1 MTIALALVFGSVI
14 GSFLNVCIYR
24 IPQNIAIARPRSY
37 CPKCSN
43 PIRALDNIPIIS
55 FIILKG
61 RCRNCDKKIRL
72 QDPAVE
78 LLTALLTIAVV
89 WKFDFTILTI
99 FYLSLVYILITI
111 SFIDL
116 EHMIIPDGLV
126 LAAAML
132 GLMALIFNILP
143 ISWPASAYGAL
154 LYGGGLALAGYA
166 GKLIYKMETMGWG
179 DVKLALVMGLCLGWI
194 MSIVSLV
201 LSVLIATFYIVLG
214 MAAGRLTRK
223 QMIPFGP
230 FLALGTVI
238 SFLWGSEILGLY
250 LQLVL

>member
-1 MTIALALVFGSVI
+1 MTIALSLVFGSVI

-55 FIILKG
+55 FVMLKG

-72 QDPAVE
+72 QYPAVE

-89 WKFDFTILTI
+89 LKFDFTILTI
-99 FYLSLVYILITI
+99 FYLSFIYILITI

-143 ISWPASAYGAL
+143 IGWPDSAYGAL
-154 LYGGGLALAGYA
+154 LYGGVLAGVGYV
-166 GKLIYKMETMGWG
+166 GKLVYKMDALGGG
-179 DVKLALVMGLCLGWI
+179 DVKLA
-194 MSIVSLV
+194 S
-201 LSVLIATFYIVLG
+201 VLG
-214 MAAGRLTRK
+214 MYLGWKMSMISLLLAFLVAALFVVVGLAVGRLSRK
-223 QMIPFGP
+223 QLIPFGP
-230 FLALGTVI
+230 FLALGAIMTL
-238 SFLWGSEILGLY
+238 FWGEQLY
-250 LQLVL
+250 NWYLHLF

>member
-1 MTIALALVFGSVI
+1 MTIALSLVFGSVI

-43 PIRALDNIPIIS
+43 PICALDNIPIIS

-61 RCRNCDKKIRL
+61 RCRNCDKNIRL
-72 QDPAVE
+72 QYPAVE

-126 LAAAML
+126 LAGALL

-143 ISWPASAYGAL
+143 IGWMESAYGAL

-238 SFLWGSEILGLY
+238 SFLWGTEILGLY

>member
-24 IPQNIAIARPRSY
+24 IPQNIAISRPRSY

-55 FIILKG
+55 FVMLKG

-72 QDPAVE
+72 QYPAVE

-89 WKFDFTILTI
+89 LKFDFTILTI
-99 FYLSLVYILITI
+99 FYLSFIYILITI

-116 EHMIIPDGLV
+116 EHMIIPDSLV
-126 LAAAML
+126 FVAALL

-143 ISWPASAYGAL
+143 IGWMESAYGAL

-179 DVKLALVMGLCLGWI
+179 DVKLALVMGLCLGWK
-194 MSIVSLV
+194 MSMISLLLAFLV
-201 LSVLIATFYIVLG
+201 
-214 MAAGRLTRK
+214 AALFVVVGLAVGRLSRK
-223 QMIPFGP
+223 QLIPFGP
-230 FLALGTVI
+230 FLALGAIMTL
-238 SFLWGSEILGLY
+238 FWGEQLY
-250 LQLVL
+250 NWYLHLF

>member
-37 CPKCSN
+37 CPKCSK

-55 FIILKG
+55 FVILKG

-72 QDPAVE
+72 QYPAVE

-132 GLMALIFNILP
+132 GLMASILNILP
-143 ISWPASAYGAL
+143 IGWPDSAYGAL
-154 LYGGGLALAGYA
+154 LYGGVMAGVGYV
-166 GKLIYKMETMGWG
+166 GKLVYKMDALGGG
-179 DVKLALVMGLCLGWI
+179 DVKLAGVLGLYLGWK
-194 MSIVSLV
+194 MSMISLLLAFLV
-201 LSVLIATFYIVLG
+201 
-214 MAAGRLTRK
+214 AALFVVVGLAVGRLSRK
-223 QMIPFGP
+223 QLIPFGP
-230 FLALGTVI
+230 FLAMGAIMTL
-238 SFLWGSEILGLY
+238 FWGEQLFNWY
-250 LQLVL
+250 LHLF

>member
-1 MTIALALVFGSVI
+1 MTIALSLVFGSVI

-24 IPQNIAIARPRSY
+24 IPQNIAISRPRSY

-43 PIRALDNIPIIS
+43 PICALDNIPIIS

-61 RCRNCDKKIRL
+61 RCRNCDKNIRL
-72 QDPAVE
+72 QYPAVE

-89 WKFDFTILTI
+89 WKFDFTTLTI

-126 LAAAML
+126 LAGALL

-143 ISWPASAYGAL
+143 ISWPDSAYGAL
-154 LYGGGLALAGYA
+154 LYGGVMAGVGYV
-166 GKLIYKMETMGWG
+166 GKLVYKMDALGGG
-179 DVKLALVMGLCLGWI
+179 DVKLAGVLGLYLGWK
-194 MSIVSLV
+194 MSMISLLLAFLV
-201 LSVLIATFYIVLG
+201 
-214 MAAGRLTRK
+214 AALFVVVGLAVGRLSRK
-223 QMIPFGP
+223 QLIPFGP
-230 FLALGTVI
+230 FLALGAIMTL
-238 SFLWGSEILGLY
+238 FWGEQLY
-250 LQLVL
+250 NWYLHLF

>member
-37 CPKCSN
+37 CPKCSK

-55 FIILKG
+55 FVMLKG

-78 LLTALLTIAVV
+78 LLTALLTMAVV

-99 FYLSLVYILITI
+99 FYLSLIYILITI

-126 LAAAML
+126 LAAALL

-143 ISWPASAYGAL
+143 ISWMESVYGAL
-154 LYGGGLALAGYA
+154 LYGGVLAGVGYM
-166 GKLIYKMETMGWG
+166 GKRVYKMDALGGG
-179 DVKLALVMGLCLGWI
+179 DVKLAGVLGLYLGWE
-194 MSIVSLV
+194 MSMISLLLAFLV
-201 LSVLIATFYIVLG
+201 AALFVVVGLSV
-214 MAAGRLTRK
+214 GRLSRK
-223 QMIPFGP
+223 QLIPFGP
-230 FLALGTVI
+230 FLALGAIMTI
-238 SFLWGSEILGLY
+238 FWGEQLY
-250 LQLVL
+250 SWWI

>member
-24 IPQNIAIARPRSY
+24 IPQNIAISRPRSY

-43 PIRALDNIPIIS
+43 PICALDNIPIIS

-78 LLTALLTIAVV
+78 LLTALLTMAVV

-99 FYLSLVYILITI
+99 FYLSLIYILITI

-126 LAAAML
+126 LAAALL

-143 ISWPASAYGAL
+143 IGWMESVYGAL
-154 LYGGGLALAGYA
+154 LYGGVLAGVGYM
-166 GKLIYKMETMGWG
+166 GKRVYKMDALGGG
-179 DVKLALVMGLCLGWI
+179 DVKLAGV
-194 MSIVSLV
+194 
-201 LSVLIATFYIVLG
+201 
-214 MAAGRLTRK
+214 
-223 QMIPFGP
+223 
-230 FLALGTVI
+230 
-238 SFLWGSEILGLY
+238 LGLY
-250 LQLVL
+250 LGWEMSMISLLLAFLVAALFVVVGLSVWKIIPETANPFWSISCLGGHHDNFLG

>member
-1 MTIALALVFGSVI
+1 MTIALSLVFGSVI

-43 PIRALDNIPIIS
+43 PICALDNIPIIS
-55 FIILKG
+55 FVMLKG

-78 LLTALLTIAVV
+78 LLTALLTMAVV

-99 FYLSLVYILITI
+99 FYLSLIYILITI

-126 LAAAML
+126 LAAALL

-143 ISWPASAYGAL
+143 IGWMESAYGAL

-238 SFLWGSEILGLY
+238 SFLWGTEILGLY

>member
-132 GLMALIFNILP
+132 GLMASIFNILP
-143 ISWPASAYGAL
+143 IGWPESAYGAL

-179 DVKLALVMGLCLGWI
+179 DVKLALVMGLCLGWK
-194 MSIVSLV
+194 MSMISLLLAFLV
-201 LSVLIATFYIVLG
+201 
-214 MAAGRLTRK
+214 AALFVVVGLAVGRLSRK
-223 QMIPFGP
+223 QLIPFGP
-230 FLALGTVI
+230 FLALGAIMTL
-238 SFLWGSEILGLY
+238 FWGEQLY
-250 LQLVL
+250 NWYLHLF

>member
-24 IPQNIAIARPRSY
+24 IPQNIAISRPRSY

-43 PIRALDNIPIIS
+43 PICALDNIPIIS

-72 QDPAVE
+72 QYPAVE

-126 LAAAML
+126 LAAALL
-132 GLMALIFNILP
+132 GLMALILNILP
-143 ISWPASAYGAL
+143 IGWPDSAYGAL
-154 LYGGGLALAGYA
+154 LYGGVMAGVGYV
-166 GKLIYKMETMGWG
+166 GKLVYKMDALGGG
-179 DVKLALVMGLCLGWI
+179 DVKLAGVLGLYLGWK
-194 MSIVSLV
+194 MSMISLLLAFLV
-201 LSVLIATFYIVLG
+201 
-214 MAAGRLTRK
+214 AALFVVVGLAVGRLSRK
-223 QMIPFGP
+223 QLIPFGP
-230 FLALGTVI
+230 FLAMGAIMTL
-238 SFLWGSEILGLY
+238 FWGEQLFNWY
-250 LQLVL
+250 LHLF

>member
-1 MTIALALVFGSVI
+1 
-14 GSFLNVCIYR
+14 

-55 FIILKG
+55 FVMLKG

-72 QDPAVE
+72 QYPAVE

-89 WKFDFTILTI
+89 LKFDFTILTI
-99 FYLSLVYILITI
+99 FYLSFIYILITI

-143 ISWPASAYGAL
+143 ISWPDSAYGAL

-179 DVKLALVMGLCLGWI
+179 DVKLALVMGLCLGWK
-194 MSIVSLV
+194 MSMISLLLAFLV
-201 LSVLIATFYIVLG
+201 
-214 MAAGRLTRK
+214 AALFVVVGLAVGRLSRK
-223 QMIPFGP
+223 QLIPFGP
-230 FLALGTVI
+230 FLALGAIMTL
-238 SFLWGSEILGLY
+238 FWGEQLFNWY
-250 LQLVL
+250 LHLF

>member
-1 MTIALALVFGSVI
+1 MTIALSLVFGSVI

-37 CPKCSN
+37 CPKCSK

-55 FIILKG
+55 FVILKG
-61 RCRNCDKKIRL
+61 RCRNCDQTIRM
-72 QDPAVE
+72 QYPTVE

-126 LAAAML
+126 LAAALL

-143 ISWPASAYGAL
+143 IGWPDSAYGAL
-154 LYGGGLALAGYA
+154 LYGGVMAGVGYV
-166 GKLIYKMETMGWG
+166 GKLVYKMDALGGG
-179 DVKLALVMGLCLGWI
+179 DVKLAGVLGLYLGWK
-194 MSIVSLV
+194 MSMISLLLAFLV
-201 LSVLIATFYIVLG
+201 
-214 MAAGRLTRK
+214 AALFVVVGLAVGRLSRK
-223 QMIPFGP
+223 QLIPFGP
-230 FLALGTVI
+230 FLAMGAIMTL
-238 SFLWGSEILGLY
+238 FWGEQLFNWY
-250 LQLVL
+250 LHLF

>member
-1 MTIALALVFGSVI
+1 MTIALSLVFGSVI

-55 FIILKG
+55 FVMLKG

-72 QDPAVE
+72 QYPAVE

-89 WKFDFTILTI
+89 LKFDFTILTI
-99 FYLSLVYILITI
+99 FYLSFIYILITI

-116 EHMIIPDGLV
+116 EHMIIPDSLV
-126 LAAAML
+126 FAAALL

-143 ISWPASAYGAL
+143 IGWMESAYGAL

-179 DVKLALVMGLCLGWI
+179 DVKLALVMGLCLGWK
-194 MSIVSLV
+194 MSMISLLLAFLV
-201 LSVLIATFYIVLG
+201 
-214 MAAGRLTRK
+214 AALFVVVGLAVGRLSRK
-223 QMIPFGP
+223 QLIPFGP
-230 FLALGTVI
+230 FLAMGAIMTL
-238 SFLWGSEILGLY
+238 FWGEQLFNWY
-250 LQLVL
+250 LHLF

>member
-1 MTIALALVFGSVI
+1 MTIALSLVFGSVI

-24 IPQNIAIARPRSY
+24 IPQNIAISRPRSY

-43 PIRALDNIPIIS
+43 PICALDNIPIIS

-61 RCRNCDKKIRL
+61 RCRNCDKNIRL
-72 QDPAVE
+72 QYPAVE

-126 LAAAML
+126 LAGALL

-143 ISWPASAYGAL
+143 ISWPDSAYGAL
-154 LYGGGLALAGYA
+154 LYGGVMAGVGYV
-166 GKLIYKMETMGWG
+166 GKLVYKMDALGGG
-179 DVKLALVMGLCLGWI
+179 DVKLAGVLGLYLGWK
-194 MSIVSLV
+194 MSMISLLLAFLV
-201 LSVLIATFYIVLG
+201 
-214 MAAGRLTRK
+214 AALFVVVGLAVGRLSRK
-223 QMIPFGP
+223 QLIPFGP
-230 FLALGTVI
+230 FLALGAIMTL
-238 SFLWGSEILGLY
+238 FWGEQLY
-250 LQLVL
+250 NWYLHLF

>member
-24 IPQNIAIARPRSY
+24 IPQNIAISRPRSY

-55 FIILKG
+55 FVMLKG

-116 EHMIIPDGLV
+116 EHMIIPDSLV
-126 LAAAML
+126 FAAALL

-143 ISWPASAYGAL
+143 IGWMESAYGAL

-179 DVKLALVMGLCLGWI
+179 DVKLALVMGLCLGWK
-194 MSIVSLV
+194 MSMISLLLAFLV
-201 LSVLIATFYIVLG
+201 
-214 MAAGRLTRK
+214 AALFVVVGLAVGRLSRK
-223 QMIPFGP
+223 QLIPFGP
-230 FLALGTVI
+230 FLALGAIMTL
-238 SFLWGSEILGLY
+238 FWGEQLFNWY
-250 LQLVL
+250 LHLF

>member
-55 FIILKG
+55 FVMLKG

-72 QDPAVE
+72 QYPAVE

-116 EHMIIPDGLV
+116 EHMIIPDSLV
-126 LAAAML
+126 FAAALL

-143 ISWPASAYGAL
+143 IGWMESAYGAL

-179 DVKLALVMGLCLGWI
+179 DVKLALVMGLCLGWK
-194 MSIVSLV
+194 MSMISLLLAFLV
-201 LSVLIATFYIVLG
+201 
-214 MAAGRLTRK
+214 AALFVVVGLAVGRLSRK
-223 QMIPFGP
+223 QLIPFGP
-230 FLALGTVI
+230 FLALGAIMTL
-238 SFLWGSEILGLY
+238 FWGEQLFNWY
-250 LQLVL
+250 LHLF

>member
-55 FIILKG
+55 FVMLKG

-72 QDPAVE
+72 QYPAVE

-116 EHMIIPDGLV
+116 EHMIIPDSLV
-126 LAAAML
+126 FAAALL

-143 ISWPASAYGAL
+143 IGWMESAYGAL

-179 DVKLALVMGLCLGWI
+179 DVKLALVMGLCLGWK
-194 MSIVSLV
+194 MSMISLLLAFLV
-201 LSVLIATFYIVLG
+201 
-214 MAAGRLTRK
+214 AALFVVVGLAVGRLSRK
-223 QMIPFGP
+223 QLIPFGP
-230 FLALGTVI
+230 FLAMGAIMTL
-238 SFLWGSEILGLY
+238 FWGEQLFNWY
-250 LQLVL
+250 LHLF

>member
-24 IPQNIAIARPRSY
+24 IPQNIAISRPRSY

-43 PIRALDNIPIIS
+43 PICALDNIPIIS

-61 RCRNCDKKIRL
+61 RCRNCDKNIRL
-72 QDPAVE
+72 QYPAVE

-126 LAAAML
+126 LAGALL

-143 ISWPASAYGAL
+143 ISWPDSAYGAL
-154 LYGGGLALAGYA
+154 LYGGVMAGVGYV
-166 GKLIYKMETMGWG
+166 GKLVYKMDALGGG
-179 DVKLALVMGLCLGWI
+179 DVKLAGVLGLYLGWK
-194 MSIVSLV
+194 MSMISLLLAFLV
-201 LSVLIATFYIVLG
+201 
-214 MAAGRLTRK
+214 AALFVVVGLAVGRLSRK
-223 QMIPFGP
+223 QLIPFGP
-230 FLALGTVI
+230 FLALGAIMTL
-238 SFLWGSEILGLY
+238 FWGEQLY
-250 LQLVL
+250 NWYLHLF

>member
-1 MTIALALVFGSVI
+1 MTIALSLVFGSVI

-37 CPKCSN
+37 CPKCSK

-72 QDPAVE
+72 QYPAVE

-132 GLMALIFNILP
+132 GLMASIFNILP
-143 ISWPASAYGAL
+143 IGWPESAYGAL

-179 DVKLALVMGLCLGWI
+179 DVKLALVMGLCLGWK
-194 MSIVSLV
+194 MSMISLLLAFLV
-201 LSVLIATFYIVLG
+201 
-214 MAAGRLTRK
+214 AALFVVVGLAVGRLSRK
-223 QMIPFGP
+223 QLIPFGP
-230 FLALGTVI
+230 FLALGAIMTL
-238 SFLWGSEILGLY
+238 FWGEQLY
-250 LQLVL
+250 NWYLHLF

>member
-24 IPQNIAIARPRSY
+24 IPQNIAISRPRSY

-55 FIILKG
+55 FVMLKG

-89 WKFDFTILTI
+89 LKFDFTILTI
-99 FYLSLVYILITI
+99 FYLSFIYILITI

-143 ISWPASAYGAL
+143 IGWPDSAYGAL
-154 LYGGGLALAGYA
+154 LYGGVMAGVGYV
-166 GKLIYKMETMGWG
+166 GKLVYKMDALGGG
-179 DVKLALVMGLCLGWI
+179 DVKLAGVLGLYLGWK
-194 MSIVSLV
+194 MSMISLLLAFLV
-201 LSVLIATFYIVLG
+201 
-214 MAAGRLTRK
+214 AALFVVVGLAVGRLSRK
-223 QMIPFGP
+223 QLIPFGP
-230 FLALGTVI
+230 FLAMGAIMTL
-238 SFLWGSEILGLY
+238 FWGEQLFNWY
-250 LQLVL
+250 LHLF

>member
-72 QDPAVE
+72 QYPAVE

-132 GLMALIFNILP
+132 GLMASIFNILP
-143 ISWPASAYGAL
+143 IGWPESAYGAL

-179 DVKLALVMGLCLGWI
+179 DVKLALVMGLCLGWK
-194 MSIVSLV
+194 MSMISLLLAFLV
-201 LSVLIATFYIVLG
+201 
-214 MAAGRLTRK
+214 AALFVVVGLAVGRLSRK
-223 QMIPFGP
+223 QLIPFGP
-230 FLALGTVI
+230 FLALGAIMTL
-238 SFLWGSEILGLY
+238 FWGEQLFNWY
-250 LQLVL
+250 LHLF

>member
-1 MTIALALVFGSVI
+1 MTIALSLVFGSVI

-72 QDPAVE
+72 QYPAVE

-116 EHMIIPDGLV
+116 EHMIIPDSLV
-126 LAAAML
+126 LAAALL
-132 GLMALIFNILP
+132 GLMALILNILP
-143 ISWPASAYGAL
+143 ISWPDSAYGAL
-154 LYGGGLALAGYA
+154 LYGGVMAGVGYV
-166 GKLIYKMETMGWG
+166 GKLVYKMDALGGG
-179 DVKLALVMGLCLGWI
+179 DVKLAGVLGLYLGWK
-194 MSIVSLV
+194 MSMISLLLAFLV
-201 LSVLIATFYIVLG
+201 
-214 MAAGRLTRK
+214 AALFVVVGLAVGRLSRK
-223 QMIPFGP
+223 QLIPFGP
-230 FLALGTVI
+230 FLAMGAIMTL
-238 SFLWGSEILGLY
+238 FWGEQLFNWY
-250 LQLVL
+250 LHLF

>member
-1 MTIALALVFGSVI
+1 MTIALSLVFGSVI
-14 GSFLNVCIYR
+14 GSCLNVCIYR

-55 FIILKG
+55 FVMLKG

-72 QDPAVE
+72 QYPAVE

-126 LAAAML
+126 LAAALL
-132 GLMALIFNILP
+132 GLMASIFNILP
-143 ISWPASAYGAL
+143 IGWPESAYGAL

-179 DVKLALVMGLCLGWI
+179 DVKLALVMGLCLGWK
-194 MSIVSLV
+194 MSMISLLLAFLV
-201 LSVLIATFYIVLG
+201 
-214 MAAGRLTRK
+214 AALFVVVGLAVGRLSRK
-223 QMIPFGP
+223 QLIPFGP
-230 FLALGTVI
+230 FLALGAIMTL
-238 SFLWGSEILGLY
+238 FWGEQLY
-250 LQLVL
+250 NWYLHLF

>member
-1 MTIALALVFGSVI
+1 MTIALALVFGFVI

-24 IPQNIAIARPRSY
+24 IPQNIAISRPRSY

-43 PIRALDNIPIIS
+43 PICALDNIPIIS

-61 RCRNCDKKIRL
+61 RCRNCDKNIRL
-72 QDPAVE
+72 QYPAVE

-126 LAAAML
+126 LAGALL

-143 ISWPASAYGAL
+143 ISWPDSAYGAL
-154 LYGGGLALAGYA
+154 LYGGVMAGVGYV
-166 GKLIYKMETMGWG
+166 GKLVYKMDALGGG
-179 DVKLALVMGLCLGWI
+179 DVKLAGVLGLYLGWK
-194 MSIVSLV
+194 MSMISLLLAFLV
-201 LSVLIATFYIVLG
+201 
-214 MAAGRLTRK
+214 AALFVVVGLAVGRLSRK
-223 QMIPFGP
+223 QLIPFGP
-230 FLALGTVI
+230 FLALGAIMTL
-238 SFLWGSEILGLY
+238 FWGEQLY
-250 LQLVL
+250 NWYLHLF

>member
-24 IPQNIAIARPRSY
+24 IPQNIAISRPRSY

-43 PIRALDNIPIIS
+43 PICALDNIPIIS
-55 FIILKG
+55 FVMLKG

-78 LLTALLTIAVV
+78 LLTALLTMAVV

-99 FYLSLVYILITI
+99 FYLSLIYILITI

-126 LAAAML
+126 LAAALL

-143 ISWPASAYGAL
+143 IGWMESVYGAL
-154 LYGGGLALAGYA
+154 LYGGVLAGVGYM
-166 GKLIYKMETMGWG
+166 GKRVYKMDALGGG
-179 DVKLALVMGLCLGWI
+179 DVKLAGVLGLYLGWE
-194 MSIVSLV
+194 MSMISLLLAFLV
-201 LSVLIATFYIVLG
+201 AALFVVVGLSV
-214 MAAGRLTRK
+214 GRLSRK
-223 QMIPFGP
+223 QLIPFGP
-230 FLALGTVI
+230 FLALGAIMTI
-238 SFLWGSEILGLY
+238 FWGEQLY
-250 LQLVL
+250 SWWI

>member
-1 MTIALALVFGSVI
+1 MTIALSLVFGSVI
-14 GSFLNVCIYR
+14 GSCLNVCIYR

-72 QDPAVE
+72 QYPAVE

-126 LAAAML
+126 LAAALL

-143 ISWPASAYGAL
+143 IGWMESAYGAL

-238 SFLWGSEILGLY
+238 SFLWGTEILGLY

>member
-1 MTIALALVFGSVI
+1 MTIALSLVFGSVI

-24 IPQNIAIARPRSY
+24 IPQNIAISRPRSY

-43 PIRALDNIPIIS
+43 PICALDNIPIIS
-55 FIILKG
+55 FVMLKG

-78 LLTALLTIAVV
+78 LLTALLTMAVV

-99 FYLSLVYILITI
+99 FYLSLIYILITI

-126 LAAAML
+126 LAAALL

-143 ISWPASAYGAL
+143 IGWMESVYGAL
-154 LYGGGLALAGYA
+154 LYGGVLAGVGYM
-166 GKLIYKMETMGWG
+166 GKRVYKMDALGGG
-179 DVKLALVMGLCLGWI
+179 DVKLAGVLGLYLGWE
-194 MSIVSLV
+194 MSMISLLLAFLV
-201 LSVLIATFYIVLG
+201 AALFVVVGLSV
-214 MAAGRLTRK
+214 GRLSRK
-223 QMIPFGP
+223 QLIPFGP
-230 FLALGTVI
+230 FLALGAIMTI
-238 SFLWGSEILGLY
+238 FWGEQLY
-250 LQLVL
+250 SWWI